1 MGFLPIPPVGALAA
15 RPLTRVMPPMAG
27 DFTTVPPSSWLLA
40 VNSGILP
47 LFLQSGIL
55 SRACKK
61 HVSLPC
67 CRQGLYNSLVL
78 PSGSALRSSPAYLS
92 DLILSYSSPLHLSQ
106 AALFLF
112 LQQQAQSFS
121 LAVASSWEDCPLS
134 PPHTPH
140 PFPCNIPV
148 AGSCILN

>member
-1 MGFLPIPPVGALAA
+1 MGSLPVPPVGALAA
-15 RPLTRVMPPMAG
+15 RPLTQVMPPMAG
-27 DFTTVPPSSWLLA
+27 DFTTVPPRSWLLA
-40 VNSGILP
+40 VNSVTLP

-67 CRQGLYNSLVL
+67 CRQGRYNSLVL
-78 PSGSALRSSPAYLS
+78 PSRSSPAYLS

-134 PPHTPH
+134 PLHTPH
-140 PFPCNIPV
+140 PMPCNIPV
-148 AGSCILN
+148 AGSFILN